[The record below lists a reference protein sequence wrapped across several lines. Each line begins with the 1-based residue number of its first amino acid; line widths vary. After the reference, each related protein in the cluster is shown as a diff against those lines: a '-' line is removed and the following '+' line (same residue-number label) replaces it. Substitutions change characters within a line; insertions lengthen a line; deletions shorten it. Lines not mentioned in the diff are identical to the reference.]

1 MAKYIAFAL
10 FILNVVFTAAQP
22 KFSEP
27 SNAFK
32 VGEEL
37 VYAAQFGIIKGGE
50 ATIKLGMVENGP
62 DFLYH
67 AKATAETTGGADFFF
82 TVRDIYESKQ
92 IRMVIETLEG
102 NLICLPVCRSC
113 R

>member
-1 MAKYIAFAL
+1 MIKKSVFYL
-10 FILNVVFTAAQP
+10 LILNVAYAAAQP
-22 KFSEP
+22 KFNEP

-50 ATIKLGMVENGP
+50 ATIKLGMVENGS

-67 AKATAETTGGADFFF
+67 AKATAETTGGADFFLPYAIF
-82 TVRDIYESKQ
+82 TKA
-92 IRMVIETLEG
+92 
-102 NLICLPVCRSC
+102 NLICLPVCL
-113 R
+113 